1 MFVISVVSYLS
12 TGLAGCSVNPG
23 NSRGARKLAR
33 TSRVIKKNK
42 KEKKRRK
49 LIAKHGDTSAEPN
62 ASPGVKKCFLL
73 LYVGPYTTRAPSDIK
88 FGKLFHWSNCFQIC
102 ANRRIQNSGF
112 LWSFE
117 ESCATLLQFF
127 FFLIIILVF
136 KLVCMFFN

>member
-1 MFVISVVSYLS
+1 MCMFVISVVSYLS

-88 FGKLFHWSNCFQIC
+88 FGKLFHWSNCFRFVQI
-102 ANRRIQNSGF
+102 AGFKIQVSYGH
-112 LWSFE
+112 LKRVARPYYS
-117 ESCATLLQFF
+117 FF
-127 FFLIIILVF
+127 FF
-136 KLVCMFFN
+136 